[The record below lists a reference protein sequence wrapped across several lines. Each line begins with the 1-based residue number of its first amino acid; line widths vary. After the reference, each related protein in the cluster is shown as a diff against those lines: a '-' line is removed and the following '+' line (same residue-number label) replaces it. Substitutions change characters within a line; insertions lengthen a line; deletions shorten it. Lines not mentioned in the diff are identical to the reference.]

1 MTTLFYNIN
10 MTQNGAQGLTSDQK
24 FGKLYRWQCITN
36 VSYIRAAIFA
46 LIRAQDI
53 IVLRYLYVSLWIG
66 KLYDYFVQVW

>member
-53 IVLRYLYVSLWIG
+53 IVIVSLGISM
-66 KLYDYFVQVW
+66 YPYE